1 MRQECC
7 LELFGNEVYLNG
19 IELGTYTAVT
29 PGDVIRTKERSGAT
43 LQFPHSIAMITPDS
57 VVRVENQSLVLDV
70 GTITLTTGEDVKGV
84 VADIRIGAP
93 GTPKIAVQARDLL
106 VTPAS
111 KEFTAFEVT
120 RSNGLIAVK
129 AGKISLVI
137 SCGSRNMRLEQGHSM
152 SPVDKSGC
160 GFVSQ

>member
-1 MRQECC
+1 
-7 LELFGNEVYLNG
+7 
-19 IELGTYTAVT
+19 
-29 PGDVIRTKERSGAT
+29 
-43 LQFPHSIAMITPDS
+43 MITPDS
-57 VVRVENQSLVLDV
+57 VVRVKNQSLVLDV
-70 GTITLTTGEDVKGV
+70 GTITLTTGEHVKGV

-93 GTPKIAVQARDLL
+93 GLQKLLCRPRDLL

-129 AGKISLVI
+129 AGKNSLVI